1 MRSRWRH
8 GSRQTALLGAGI
20 RNQQTIAGASEEH
33 RRRKGGKCAAVRRL
47 GNRRII
53 RRWAGSCNHCRKG
66 MGNQQGVGRRWDLHR
81 GDDGIGR
88 LTRRGVPGSHQR
100 CGAEQLTSYVAIS
113 ANTFRWEWFRLRR
126 RAGFWAIIGILGLF
140 VAGTLAATI
149 GMRFIP
155 ALGETMP
162 AYGFPHVV
170 FGVLSRLA
178 PFLGIILAGLIFGGE
193 FGWGTWRTSL
203 ARGMPASRLILV
215 KILLGAVVLL
225 AIWIIAWC
233 LAVLAGLVIG
243 ENEPGGIIRE
253 SPGFPDG
260 WIDAGLQFTSAW
272 PVAVT
277 YLALGALLCIIG
289 RSTAFGIGVGIALIA
304 AEMIGYPLLKL
315 VAELIWEISLQDYL
329 RWTLRGVTGGL
340 LGNDEPKG
348 IIFLPAALGYTA
360 LFCCLAL
367 AIFNRRDWD
376 SGNG

>member
-1 MRSRWRH
+1 M
-8 GSRQTALLGAGI
+8 
-20 RNQQTIAGASEEH
+20 
-33 RRRKGGKCAAVRRL
+33 
-47 GNRRII
+47 
-53 RRWAGSCNHCRKG
+53 
-66 MGNQQGVGRRWDLHR
+66 
-81 GDDGIGR
+81 
-88 LTRRGVPGSHQR
+88 
-100 CGAEQLTSYVAIS
+100 TSYVAIS

-155 ALGETMP
+155 AVGETMP
-162 AYGFPHVV
+162 AYGFPHVI

-203 ARGMPASRLILV
+203 ARGMPSSRLILV

-233 LAVLAGLVIG
+233 LAVLAGLVVG

-272 PVAVT
+272 PLAVT

-289 RSTAFGIGVGIALIA
+289 KSTAFGIGVGIALIA

-348 IIFLPAALGYTA
+348 IIFLPAVLGYTA